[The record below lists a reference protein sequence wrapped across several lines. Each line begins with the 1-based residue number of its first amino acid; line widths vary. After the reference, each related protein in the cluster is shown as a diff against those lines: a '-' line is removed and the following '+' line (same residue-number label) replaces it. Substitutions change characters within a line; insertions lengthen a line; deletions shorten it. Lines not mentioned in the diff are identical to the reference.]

1 MSSLALMRALESAP
15 LRYDAGMR
23 LLTLGRVNRLHSILA
38 EAAAAAPGG
47 RVLEIGC
54 GTGAVTAQLASLG
67 ARVTALDQSPEMLE
81 QARARLAGSTPPT
94 AGDPGATPPTADDPK
109 TAVEWLERT
118 AAEIDAFPE
127 ASFDAAVVSL
137 CFSDMAASE
146 RAFVLRELARLLR
159 PGGVLAVADELKPRS
174 GLARAAALL
183 LRAPQAL
190 LAWLV
195 VGSVSSPI
203 ANLAGELDA
212 AGFSI
217 LEERRFLF
225 GTLGTLIA
233 ERPA

>member
-1 MSSLALMRALESAP
+1 VSSLALMRALESAP

-23 LLTLGRVNRLHSILA
+23 LLTLGRVDRLHSIVA
-38 EAAAAAPGG
+38 RAAAAAAGG

-54 GTGAVTAQLASLG
+54 GTGAVTAQLACLG

-81 QARARLAGSTPPT
+81 QARTRLAGGSAPAVGEP
-94 AGDPGATPPTADDPK
+94 DS
-109 TAVEWLERT
+109 AVEWLERT

-137 CFSDMAASE
+137 CFSDMAPSE
-146 RAFVLRELARLLR
+146 RAFVLRELARVLR
-159 PGGVLAVADELKPRS
+159 PGGVLAVADELKPRG
-174 GLARAAALL
+174 GLARAAAAL

-195 VGSVSSPI
+195 VGNVSSPL
-203 ANLAGELDA
+203 ANLAGELHA
-212 AGFSI
+212 AGFAI

>member
-23 LLTLGRVNRLHSILA
+23 VLTLGRVNELHRIVA

-54 GTGAVTAQLASLG
+54 GTGAVTARLAALG

-81 QARARLAGSTPPT
+81 QARVRVERCVESGGAEADSAGPI
-94 AGDPGATPPTADDPK
+94 K
-109 TAVEWLERT
+109 TVEWLERT
-118 AAEIDAFPE
+118 AAEVDGFPA

-137 CFSDMAASE
+137 CFSDMAGSE

-159 PGGVLAVADELKPRS
+159 PGGVLAVADEMKPR
-174 GLARAAALL
+174 GGFARATARLF
-183 LRAPQAL
+183 RAPQAL

-195 VGSVSSPI
+195 VGGVSSPI
-203 ANLAGELDA
+203 PDLAAELRA
-212 AGFSI
+212 AGFSV

>member
-1 MSSLALMRALESAP
+1 MRALESAP

-23 LLTLGRVNRLHSILA
+23 LLTLGRVDRLHAIVA
-38 EAAAAAPGG
+38 EAAAKTSGG

-54 GTGAVTAQLASLG
+54 GTGSVTARLAALG

-81 QARARLAGSTPPT
+81 QAQARVSSAATLDGTGGAGGTGT
-94 AGDPGATPPTADDPK
+94 
-109 TAVEWLERT
+109 VEWLERT
-118 AAEIDAFPE
+118 AAEVDAFPE

-146 RAFVLRELARLLR
+146 RAFVLRQVAKVLR
-159 PGGVLAVADELKPRS
+159 PGGVLAVADEMKPR
-174 GLARAAALL
+174 GRMARAAALV

-190 LAWLV
+190 LAWLI
-195 VGSVSSPI
+195 VGSTSRPI
-203 ANLAGELDA
+203 ADLGGELRA

>member
-1 MSSLALMRALESAP
+1 MRALESAP

-23 LLTLGRVNRLHSILA
+23 LLTLGRVDRLHAIVA

-54 GTGAVTAQLASLG
+54 GTGAVTARLASLG
-67 ARVTALDQSPEMLE
+67 AQVTALDQSPEMLE
-81 QARARLAGSTPPT
+81 QARSRIAESAEAGASNVAPPI
-94 AGDPGATPPTADDPK
+94 
-109 TAVEWLERT
+109 VWLERT
-118 AAEIDAFPE
+118 AAEVDAYPE

-137 CFSDMAASE
+137 CFSDMAALE

-159 PGGVLAVADELKPRS
+159 PGGVLAVADEMKPRN
-174 GLARAAALL
+174 AMTRVMALL

-190 LAWLV
+190 LAWLL
-195 VGSVSSPI
+195 VGSVSKPVPD
-203 ANLAGELDA
+203 LAGELRT

-217 LEERRFLF
+217 LEEQRFLL

-233 ERPA
+233 ERPR

>member
-15 LRYDAGMR
+15 LRYDGGMR
-23 LLTLGRVNRLHSILA
+23 LLTLGRVDRLHRIVA
-38 EAAAAAPGG
+38 EAAAGAPGG
-47 RVLEIGC
+47 RVLEVGC
-54 GTGAVTAQLASLG
+54 GTGAVTAQLVSLG

-81 QARARLAGSTPPT
+81 QARARVTAPP
-94 AGDPGATPPTADDPK
+94 PPDSDA
-109 TAVEWLERT
+109 AVEWLERT
-118 AAEIDAFPE
+118 AAEIDGFPE

-146 RAFVLRELARLLR
+146 RAFVLRELVRLLR
-159 PGGVLAVADELKPRS
+159 PGGVLAVADELKPRG

-190 LAWLV
+190 LAWLL

-203 ANLAGELDA
+203 ANLAGELEA

-217 LEERRFLF
+217 LEEERFLF

-233 ERPA
+233 ESPQ